1 MPIINRIGDFAPDM
15 AAWRQ
20 HLHAH
25 PELSL
30 ECHQTAAFVV
40 GKLRE
45 FGITEIHEGI
55 ATSGVVAII
64 EGQGA
69 GPTIGLRADMDALPI
84 HETTGV
90 PYASQTPGVAHS
102 CGHDGHTTILLGA
115 ARYLA
120 ETRNFK
126 GRVALIFQPAE
137 ESVGGG
143 RIMVEEGILDTF
155 GISQVYALHCDPEIG
170 EGLIST
176 TPGRIMAAVDD
187 FFITVTGQG
196 GHGAYPYEAVDPIP
210 PALAIAQAFS
220 TIVSRNTRA
229 KDELV
234 ISVTQINA
242 GSATNVIPEKVTIA
256 GTVRTFDTS
265 VQDMVRRRM
274 AEIVDG
280 QAAAFGCTAE
290 LDYRTNY
297 PATIND
303 VGKTAFAV
311 SVAQDVVGEASTIS
325 DRSPDMGAEDF
336 AYFLNERPGC
346 YAFLGQGVGP
356 FCHHPAFNFNDAVAP
371 IGASYFARLVEKAQ
385 PL

>member
-1 MPIINRIGDFAPDM
+1 MPILNRIGDFAPQM
-15 AAWRQ
+15 AEWRQ

-40 GKLRE
+40 EKLRE
-45 FGITEIHEGI
+45 FGITDIHEGI

-64 EGQGA
+64 EGQGEGA
-69 GPTIGLRADMDALPI
+69 TIGLRADMDALPI
-84 HETTGV
+84 VEATGV
-90 PYASQTPGVAHS
+90 DYASTVPGVAHS
-102 CGHDGHTTILLGA
+102 CGHDGHTTMLLGA
-115 ARYLA
+115 AKYLA

-155 GISQVYALHCDPEIG
+155 DIAQVYALHCDPEIDAG
-170 EGLIST
+170 QIST

-210 PALAIAQAFS
+210 PALAMAQAFS
-220 TIVSRNTRA
+220 TIVSRNVRA

-234 ISVTQINA
+234 VSVTQISA
-242 GSATNVIPEKVTIA
+242 GSATNVIPAEVTIA
-256 GTVRTFDTS
+256 GTVRTFNTD

-274 AEIVDG
+274 EEIVSG
-280 QAAAFGCTAE
+280 QAAAFGCTAD
-290 LDYRTNY
+290 LDYRMNY

-303 VGKTAFAV
+303 VDKTAFATA
-311 SVAQDVVGEASTIS
+311 VAREVVGDAATIA
-325 DRSPDMGAEDF
+325 DRLPDMGAEDF
-336 AYFLNERPGC
+336 SYFLNERPGC
-346 YAFLGQGVGP
+346 YAFLGQGIGP

>member
-1 MPIINRIGDFAPDM
+1 MPIINRIGVFAPEM

-30 ECHQTAAFVV
+30 ECHQTAAFVLAR
-40 GKLRE
+40 LRD

-55 ATSGVVAII
+55 ATSGVVALID
-64 EGQGA
+64 GQGD

-84 HETTGV
+84 HETTGA
-90 PYASQTPGVAHS
+90 PYASKTPGVAHS
-102 CGHDGHTTILLGA
+102 CGHDGHTTMLLGA
-115 ARYLA
+115 AKYLA

-155 GISQVYALHCDPEIG
+155 DIAQVYALHCDPEIA

-210 PALAIAQAFS
+210 PALTIAQAFS
-220 TIVSRNTRA
+220 TIVSRNVRA

-234 ISVTQINA
+234 ISVTMIAA
-242 GSATNVIPEKVTIA
+242 GTATNVIPETVTIA
-256 GTVRTFDTS
+256 GTVRTFDVA
-265 VQDMVRRRM
+265 VQDMVRKRM
-274 AEIVDG
+274 AEIVAG
-280 QAAAFGCTAE
+280 QAAAFGCSAD
-290 LDYRTNY
+290 LDYRMNY

-303 VGKTAFAV
+303 AAKTEFAT
-311 SVAQDVVGEASTIS
+311 SVARGVVGEAATIPN
-325 DRSPDMGAEDF
+325 RAPDMGAEDF
-336 AYFLNERPGC
+336 SYFLNERPGC
-346 YAFLGQGVGP
+346 YAFLGQGIGP

-371 IGASYFARLVEKAQ
+371 IGASYFARLVEKAH

>member
-1 MPIINRIGDFAPDM
+1 M
-15 AAWRQ
+15 
-20 HLHAH
+20 L
-25 PELSL
+25 
-30 ECHQTAAFVV
+30 
-40 GKLRE
+40 
-45 FGITEIHEGI
+45 
-55 ATSGVVAII
+55 
-64 EGQGA
+64 
-69 GPTIGLRADMDALPI
+69 
-84 HETTGV
+84 
-90 PYASQTPGVAHS
+90 
-102 CGHDGHTTILLGA
+102 
-115 ARYLA
+115 AR
-120 ETRNFK
+120 
-126 GRVALIFQPAE
+126 
-137 ESVGGG
+137 S
-143 RIMVEEGILDTF
+143 
-155 GISQVYALHCDPEIG
+155 
-170 EGLIST
+170 
-176 TPGRIMAAVDD
+176 
-187 FFITVTGQG
+187 
-196 GHGAYPYEAVDPIP
+196 
-210 PALAIAQAFS
+210 
-220 TIVSRNTRA
+220 
-229 KDELV
+229 
-234 ISVTQINA
+234 
-242 GSATNVIPEKVTIA
+242 
-256 GTVRTFDTS
+256 RTFDTS